1 MFSAEGFRYVLFY
14 NFLRTC
20 TACIRTGGM
29 RAGHHYVTNGIGS
42 RIFWICIDIKK
53 KLNFD
58 FDL

>member
-1 MFSAEGFRYVLFY
+1 
-14 NFLRTC
+14 
-20 TACIRTGGM
+20 M
-29 RAGHHYVTNGIGS
+29 RAGHHYVANGIDS